1 MKTFTTILLK
11 PDALE
16 RNICGELISAFEDSN
31 FKIEEIKS
39 TIATID
45 RLSSHYGA
53 HVSKEFYSD
62 LIRAMVDKP
71 LIAISA
77 SYEGDVPAFEL
88 GRHIVNAVRK
98 HYGNIV
104 QGPRNLVH
112 CSDAEHEVGREYF
125 IWFCT

>member
-11 PDALE
+11 PDTLE
-16 RNICGELISAFEDSN
+16 RGICGELISVLEDTGL
-31 FKIEEIKS
+31 KVEEIKS

-53 HVSKEFYSD
+53 HTSKEFYPD

-77 SYEGDVPAFEL
+77 SYEGEVPAFEI
-88 GRHIVNAVRK
+88 GRRCVKFVRE
-98 HYGNIV
+98 YYTQLV

-112 CSDAEHEVGREYF
+112 CSDAEHEVSREYF

>member
-1 MKTFTTILLK
+1 MKTYTTILLK

-16 RNICGELISAFEDSN
+16 HNICGELITTFEDAGL
-31 FKIEEIKS
+31 KIEEIKS
-39 TIATID
+39 TYATID

-53 HVSKEFYSD
+53 HVGKEFYPD
-62 LIRAMVDKP
+62 LIRAMVDKQ

-77 SYEGDVPAFEL
+77 SYLGEIPAFEI
-88 GRHIVNAVRK
+88 GRLLVSAVRK
-98 HYGNIV
+98 HFTDKV

>member
-16 RNICGELISAFEDSN
+16 RNICGQLITDFEEAN

-39 TIATID
+39 TYATIN

-53 HVSKEFYSD
+53 HVGKEFYPD
-62 LIRAMVDKP
+62 LIQAMVDKP

-77 SYEGDVPAFEL
+77 SYEGDRPAFEA
-88 GRHIVNAVRK
+88 GRLMVNHIRK
-98 HYGNIV
+98 MYGSLV

>member
-16 RNICGELISAFEDSN
+16 RGICGELISAFEDAN
-31 FKIEEIKS
+31 FKVEEIKS

-45 RLSSHYGA
+45 KLSLHYGA
-53 HVSKEFYSD
+53 HTGKAFYPD
-62 LIRAMVDKP
+62 LIQAMVDKP

-77 SYEGDVPAFEL
+77 SYEGDVSAFEL
-88 GRHIVNAVRK
+88 GRLIVNEIRK
-98 HYGNIV
+98 LYGYIV